1 MRTSTFETLIDL
13 NDRGV
18 DLLTSRNVE
27 SANMHFRTAIRMLE
41 AVLKQTSIA
50 KAPCRNLTSAKR
62 EAASAATDASP
73 QQSRPAQGA
82 ASLSSTLD
90 QSRFYVSMRPIKIV
104 PKNRS
109 NKEILGGFATTVIS
123 YNLALSFH
131 LLSLKSSV
139 TAYSYRRSAIAFYR
153 VAFTLCLKAAKRSS
167 APSGTMAGTMV
178 LLDLAITNNLAVLHH
193 QTGNEEHARNYFER
207 LVFQIRKLDARL
219 TTKATGFVA
228 NLIVMDLSGR
238 SLPAAAAA
246 WLAQ

>member
-50 KAPCRNLTSAKR
+50 KAPCRNLTSTKR

-131 LLSLKSSV
+131 LMSLKSSV
-139 TAYSYRRSAIAFYR
+139 TTCNYRRSAIAFYK
-153 VAFTLCLKAAKRSS
+153 VAFNLRLKFAKRSS
-167 APSGTMAGTMV
+167 APSGTMA
-178 LLDLAITNNLAVLHH
+178 LLDLIIIHNLAVLHH
-193 QTGNEEHARNYFER
+193 QAGNEGHARDCFER
-207 LVFQIRKLDARL
+207 LIFQIHMLDDELA
-219 TTKATGFVA
+219 TEATGFVA
-228 NLIVMDLSGR
+228 NLSVMGLSAR

-246 WLAQ
+246 